1 MDSQTV
7 APSQRPR
14 VSFIVSAPMT
24 IEVFLKAHIKAL
36 SEDFFIDVICN
47 ASQRQLPQI
56 EGAESVRFHHIAI
69 DRSPNLARD
78 LAALTKLIKLLLELK
93 PDVVQSVTP
102 KAGLLGMIAARLAQV
117 PIRVH
122 WVTGQVWANRSG
134 FRRLTLKF
142 IDKLMLSL
150 TTNILVD
157 GPTQMK
163 FLLKQGL
170 VSESNTRV
178 IGSGSIAGVDTDIFR
193 PDPEAR
199 RSTRSALSVAK
210 TTLVLC
216 FVGRLKREKGFT
228 DLADAL
234 ATLDSRED
242 FLLLA
247 VGRDEE
253 NLAPRA
259 RTVLGS
265 RFMHVDH
272 TNEVQ
277 KYLQASDLFVLPSHR
292 EGFGLSVIE
301 ASSCELPVIVSD
313 IYGLEDAIVPE
324 ITGLTCPVM
333 DVPALASTISTLS
346 SEPDTRTRLGSAGRQ
361 RALQLFR
368 QDTIVQEYVAF
379 IADLTRSVNP
389 GESA

>member
-1 MDSQTV
+1 MASYQ
-7 APSQRPR
+7 
-14 VSFIVSAPMT
+14 VSLERRKRIVFVVSAPMT
-24 IEVFLKAHIKAL
+24 IEAFLIPHIKEL
-36 SEDFFIDVICN
+36 STVFDVDVVWN
-47 ASQRQLPQI
+47 ESQGPVSILEEVP
-56 EGAESVRFHHIAI
+56 SVRTYHVAI
-69 DRSPNLARD
+69 ERSPHLLRDFLALVR
-78 LAALTKLIKLLLELK
+78 LGRLLSTLK

-102 KAGLLGMIAARLAQV
+102 KAGLLGMIAARLARV

-122 WVTGQVWANRSG
+122 WVTGQVWATRSG
-134 FRRLTLKF
+134 YRRLILRF
-142 IDKLMLSL
+142 IDKVMLSQA
-150 TTNILVD
+150 TTILVD
-157 GPTQMK
+157 GPTQLE
-163 FLLKQGL
+163 FLLRQGM
-170 VSESNTRV
+170 VSNANSRV
-178 IGSGSIAGVDTDIFR
+178 IGPGSIAGVDTETFC
-193 PDPEAR
+193 PDQGAR
-199 RSTRSALSVAK
+199 KSTRTVLGIRES
-210 TTLVLC
+210 TLVLC

-228 DLADAL
+228 DLAEAL

-253 NLAPRA
+253 NLAPSTRA
-259 RTVLGS
+259 ALGS
-265 RFMHVDH
+265 RFVHVDH
-272 TNEVQ
+272 TQEVQ

-333 DVPALASTISTLS
+333 DVPALASTIRTLL

-379 IADLTRSVNP
+379 IADLTRSVTS